1 MINLFREKKIMREYL
16 RSRTSRSTYMFVT
29 FIIFPPSI
37 DNYSV
42 LNVNE
47 ILVLRSWIS
56 HPRILRKK
64 RLCYHDMPCKIMY
77 SALKSSKMT
86 AFYCNGEKYLYVQ
99 QIYFLWRFYVGLFDG
114 ICVGVS
120 HKCAFEQL
128 SDSKEISNA
137 FIHIFT
143 EKCMYVGRYS
153 IFLW

>member
-1 MINLFREKKIMREYL
+1 
-16 RSRTSRSTYMFVT
+16 MFVT
-29 FIIFPPSI
+29 FIISCS
-37 DNYSV
+37 YSV
-42 LNVNE
+42 LKVIE
-47 ILVLRSWIS
+47 ILVLKSWIS

-64 RLCYHDMPCKIMY
+64 RVCYHDMPCKIMY

-137 FIHIFT
+137 MLTILR
-143 EKCMYVGRYS
+143 RYTTYLFS
-153 IFLW
+153 PRSACISYSYDK